1 MMYINNIGVNKTK
14 KRKIGLLFGTF
25 LFLIT
30 ITVFLFTSTPKAILE
45 VCSPFFQQGTMETQI
60 LQLTLME
67 KGGLYDQVGERLK
80 EKGYEHRI
88 LGGIDAKDKILV
100 KFVLANKEA
109 NNLRQQEITTIFND
123 YITKNNLD
131 TEAFKIQVS
140 NDKSTNW

>member
-1 MMYINNIGVNKTK
+1 MNKTK

-30 ITVFLFTSTPKAILE
+30 ITVLLFTSAPKAVLE
-45 VCSPFFQQGTMETQI
+45 ICSPFFQQGTMETQI

-67 KGGLYDQVGERLK
+67 KGALYDQVGERLK

-88 LGGIDAKDKILV
+88 LGGINAEDRILV

-109 NNLRQQEITTIFND
+109 NNIRQQEIAAIFND
-123 YITKNNLD
+123 YIIKNNLD
-131 TEAFKIQVS
+131 PLLFQVKVS
-140 NDKSTNW
+140 NDTSTNW